1 MRYKEFRILEQSAPG
16 TVSIVVYF
24 EDNTTQT
31 IEDIPLSVF
40 NSPDFMSVLKDK
52 FKKYKKVVVKYS
64 KVGDTTTQGNPDGK
78 TPDTKN
84 PTVMTT
90 TKPSDDKIAQKPDE
104 VEAPTKTSTWD
115 NPMEVVDII
124 SSQELDNMMAASAA
138 QDERKKTI
146 DKNGDGKDDK
156 TGKILPIIYNDGSLR
171 DPFNTEKIVGYVPGA
186 TPVAKK
192 GGGSEGEEG
201 EGGEEGKEGSVGEAE
216 DLAEKLYNAM
226 HPAILGIEFTRADWW
241 GTDEHD
247 VVRAFRQIK
256 NPQQLQLINKVYK
269 ERYGSTLGT
278 QLASDYT
285 NYISR
290 FGGINKIQI
299 RQLNEELNRL
309 GYNMTVS
316 SSGAVSIKKV

>member
-31 IEDIPLSVF
+31 IDNIPLSVF
-40 NSPDFMSVLKDK
+40 NGPDFMSQLRDRLSR
-52 FKKYKKVVVKYS
+52 KYNKIVVRYAR
-64 KVGDTTTQGNPDGK
+64 VGDTTTQGNPDGN
-78 TPDTKN
+78 TPDTEV
-84 PTVMTT
+84 PTTLT
-90 TKPSDDKIAQKPDE
+90 TKQDTDAEINQRPDE
-104 VEAPTKTSTWD
+104 VEVPVDDSNSVTWD
-115 NPMEVVDII
+115 GVMLV
-124 SSQELDNMMAASAA
+124 SASDLAA
-138 QDERKKTI
+138 QHNAWADRV
-146 DKNGDGKDDK
+146 DANRDNKNDTTGEPVLRQDDNGNSVDAQGNPVGPQI
-156 TGKILPIIYNDGSLR
+156 TLPRL
-171 DPFNTEKIVGYVPGA
+171 
-186 TPVAKK
+186 

-201 EGGEEGKEGSVGEAE
+201 KGGEEGEEGSAGEAE

-256 NPQQLQLINKVYK
+256 NPQQLQLITKVYK

>member
-40 NSPDFMSVLKDK
+40 NSPDFMSLLKDK

-78 TPDTKN
+78 TPDTEV
-84 PTVMTT
+84 PTTLT
-90 TKPSDDKIAQKPDE
+90 TKQDTDAEINQRPDE
-104 VEAPTKTSTWD
+104 VEVPVDDSNNVTWD
-115 NPMEVVDII
+115 GVTLV
-124 SSQELDNMMAASAA
+124 SAA
-138 QDERKKTI
+138 DLAAQHNARADRVDANRDNKNDTTGEPVLRQD
-146 DKNGDGKDDK
+146 DNGNSVDAQGNPVGPQI
-156 TGKILPIIYNDGSLR
+156 TLPRL
-171 DPFNTEKIVGYVPGA
+171 
-186 TPVAKK
+186 

-201 EGGEEGKEGSVGEAE
+201 EGGEEGEEGSVGEAE

-256 NPQQLQLINKVYK
+256 NPQQLQLITTVYK

-285 NYISR
+285 NYISQ

-316 SSGAVSIKKV
+316 SSGVASIKKV

>member
-1 MRYKEFRILEQSAPG
+1 MRYKEFRLSLSEQTAPG
-16 TVSIVVYF
+16 TVSIIVYF
-24 EDNTTQT
+24 KDDTTQV
-31 IEDIPLSVF
+31 IDDIPLSVF
-40 NSPDFMSVLKDK
+40 NSPNFMSQLRDRLSR
-52 FKKYKKVVVKYS
+52 KYNKIVVRYAR
-64 KVGDTTTQGNPDGK
+64 VGDTTTQGNPDGN
-78 TPDTKN
+78 TPDTEV
-84 PTVMTT
+84 PTTLT
-90 TKPSDDKIAQKPDE
+90 TKQDTDAEINQRPDE
-104 VEAPTKTSTWD
+104 VEVPVDDSNSVTWD
-115 NPMEVVDII
+115 GVTLV
-124 SSQELDNMMAASAA
+124 SAA
-138 QDERKKTI
+138 DLAAQHNAWADRVDADRDNKNDETGETVLRR
-146 DKNGDGKDDK
+146 DDNGNSVDAQGNPVGPQI
-156 TGKILPIIYNDGSLR
+156 TLPRL
-171 DPFNTEKIVGYVPGA
+171 
-186 TPVAKK
+186 
-192 GGGSEGEEG
+192 GGGSAGEEG
-201 EGGEEGKEGSVGEAE
+201 EGGEEGEEGSVEEAE

-256 NPQQLQLINKVYK
+256 NPQQLQLINRVYK
-269 ERYGSTLGT
+269 ERYGSTLGS